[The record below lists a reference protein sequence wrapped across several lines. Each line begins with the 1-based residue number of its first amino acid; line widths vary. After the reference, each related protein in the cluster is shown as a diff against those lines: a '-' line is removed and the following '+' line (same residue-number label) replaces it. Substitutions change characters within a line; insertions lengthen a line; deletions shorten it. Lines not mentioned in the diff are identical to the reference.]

1 MQIDEIAA
9 TTADDLT
16 LPADAWPGDAVPGRA
31 MSRWRRSYQTV
42 LFGLVSVLVIPPA
55 AHADG
60 AMDATA
66 IEALAF
72 GIAAK
77 MDARVAEM
85 LPRIDGTG
93 GRLLALRSYLRSEG
107 HLSERWSWTQEQI
120 AAYEGSIERQEL
132 NAEVQRVREAFEQ
145 SNPGYE
151 LFVNP
156 QVRSLDIQLANWNR
170 NESVAAA
177 SVRML
182 QDAIAHLGTTSG
194 KAASEAMLETFLE
207 SYAPE
212 PVPTLA
218 APGLSPHGQMRAIDF
233 QVHRG
238 GEIVA
243 GPDTQTIASAWER
256 GGWAA
261 RLDTA
266 VREASRKFIG
276 PLVSPR
282 EPWHYTYS
290 PVAVADQ

>member
-1 MQIDEIAA
+1 
-9 TTADDLT
+9 
-16 LPADAWPGDAVPGRA
+16 
-31 MSRWRRSYQTV
+31 MSGWRHTCRTMMP
-42 LFGLVSVLVIPPA
+42 GLVAMLILLPA
-55 AHADG
+55 AHADVTTG
-60 AMDATA
+60 ATA
-66 IEALAF
+66 VEALAL
-72 GIAAK
+72 GIAANT
-77 MDARVAEM
+77 DPRVAEM
-85 LPRIDGTG
+85 LPRIDGVG
-93 GRLLALRSYLRSEG
+93 SRLLALRSYLRSGER
-107 HLSERWSWTQEQI
+107 LSERWSWTQEQI
-120 AAYEGSIERQEL
+120 AAYAGSIEQQEL

-145 SNPGYE
+145 SNPGFE

-156 QVRSLDIQLANWNR
+156 QVRSLDIQLASWNS

-177 SVRML
+177 SARLV
-182 QDAIAHLGTTSG
+182 QDAIAYLGTASG
-194 KAASEAMLETFLE
+194 DAARAAMLEAFLK

-212 PVPTLA
+212 PVPTVA

-238 GEIVA
+238 EEIVA
-243 GPDTQTIASAWER
+243 GPDTHTIGSTWEQ

-282 EPWHYTYS
+282 EPWHYTYT